1 MEVKYQVVG
10 IELPHRWR
18 EAEDQVAKSVN
29 EQQQEHCA
37 PPSSQ
42 IGGASGRYFCFV
54 FGPVTY
60 AP

>member
-42 IGGASGRYFCFV
+42 IGGASGR
-54 FGPVTY
+54 
-60 AP
+60 